1 MNRPVAALLLGSFL
15 ATGCATTA
23 VPPTVIVANGSLIRA
38 DGQQAGRAE
47 LLQEGDRLYLH
58 LAGSGFD
65 AGTRAFHLHQQG
77 RCDGPDFTSA
87 GGHLNPFGK
96 THGKLSE
103 MGQHLGDLP
112 NLEIPATG
120 SFDATVELDGNASKT
135 LPQILDTDGTAVMI
149 HAGPDDY
156 KTDPSGAAGPRI
168 ACAVLSPTS

>member
-1 MNRPVAALLLGSFL
+1 MKRPVTALLLGSFL
-15 ATGCATTA
+15 VTSCATTA
-23 VPPTVIVANGSLIRA
+23 VPSTVIVANGSLIRA
-38 DGQQAGRAE
+38 DGQQAGRTE
-47 LLQEGDRLYLH
+47 LLREGDRLYLR
-58 LAGSGFD
+58 LTGSGFD
-65 AGTRAFHLHQQG
+65 AGTRALHLHQQG
-77 RCDGPDFTSA
+77 KCDRPDFTSA

-120 SFDATVELDGNASKT
+120 SFEMTVELYGSASKT
-135 LPQILDTDGTAVMI
+135 LPQILDAEGTAVMI